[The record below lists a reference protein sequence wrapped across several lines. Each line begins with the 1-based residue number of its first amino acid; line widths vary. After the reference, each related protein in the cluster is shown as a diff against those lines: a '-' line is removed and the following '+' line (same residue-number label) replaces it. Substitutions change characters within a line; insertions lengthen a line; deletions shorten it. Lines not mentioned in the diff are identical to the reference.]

1 MIKVKITQEVDVDPA
16 TVAVVGAQ
24 FLEWLDGH
32 GFRLD
37 ALGAPLDI
45 EDASYTELA
54 ARFAA
59 EHEGKTL

>member
-1 MIKVKITQEVDVDPA
+1 MIKVTIVQEVDVDPR

-24 FLEWLDGH
+24 LLEWLEGL

-37 ALGAPLDI
+37 ATGAPRDI
-45 EDASYTELA
+45 EDATYAELA

-59 EHEGKTL
+59 ENDGKTL

>member
-1 MIKVKITQEVDVDPA
+1 MIKVTIVQEVDVDPR

-24 FLEWLDGH
+24 LLEWLEGL

-37 ALGAPLDI
+37 ATGASQDI
-45 EDASYTELA
+45 EDATYPELA